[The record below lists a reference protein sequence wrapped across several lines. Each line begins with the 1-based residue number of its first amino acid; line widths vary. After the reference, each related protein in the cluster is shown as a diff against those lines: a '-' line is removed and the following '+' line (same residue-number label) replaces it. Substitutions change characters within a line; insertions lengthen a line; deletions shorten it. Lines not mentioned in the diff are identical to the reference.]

1 MSQAEATTPGRAES
15 LLDKHRDAMARHA
28 VPGRTVMEW
37 VIPAREYSA
46 FLVSKGQVV
55 RFVDIEGEQ
64 DVDVVFINQHNL
76 DEHLNLGNSQQIA
89 PGRRLRLR
97 KDDVIVSQICS
108 PMVTIVDYSNEY
120 NLSYSSMCSEATNRI
135 RYGEANTANCRTNL
149 ARALAPWGFNEIT
162 IPDAFKPFM
171 KVDIDEDGNQELVA
185 PTTVPGDFYDLRAE
199 MELVVGVSACPQE
212 RNPTNGW
219 NPTPIG
225 VIIYE
230 PEPRR
235 S

>member
-1 MSQAEATTPGRAES
+1 MTHVEAPAVVGRENP
-15 LLDKHRDAMARHA
+15 LETHKDAMTRFPI
-28 VPGRTVMEW
+28 PGRTVTQW
-37 VIPAREYSA
+37 VIPAKEYSA
-46 FLVSKGQVV
+46 FLIGKGQVV
-55 RFVDIEGEQ
+55 RFVDIEGKQ
-64 DVDVVFINQHNL
+64 DVDVVFINQYNL
-76 DEHLNLGNSQQIA
+76 EEHLNLGNSQQIA
-89 PGRRLRLR
+89 PGRRLMLR
-97 KDDVIVSQICS
+97 KGDVIVSQICS

-135 RYGEANTANCRTNL
+135 RYGEANTRNCRTNL
-149 ARALAPWGFNEIT
+149 ARALAPWGFSEIT

-171 KVDIDEDGNQELVA
+171 KVDIDEEGNQDLVE

-199 MELVVGVSACPQE
+199 MDLVVGVSACPQE

-225 VIIYE
+225 VIVYE
-230 PEPRR
+230 PAER